1 MPPYPNLFLVG
12 AQKAGTTSLYRYLG
26 QHPDIYTSP
35 EKEPRF
41 FDRLDH
47 DDVTEEAY
55 LALFEGAEDHAVR
68 AEGST
73 FYLYDPAVPD
83 LIHER
88 VPDARILVSLRDPMQ
103 RAYSHYWRQVAAGH
117 EEEPFPDAVRREAQA
132 LEASRERRGYLDRS
146 LYAEAVE
153 RYRSTFGAGSV
164 RVQLLDDLK
173 RDPRGMLREVFEFLE
188 VDPGPAE
195 EIDLSRRNTFRGTPY
210 GGVVETVRTHP
221 AVKRVARAVLPQG
234 VRDWLGNRVLLSGEE
249 KPPLPGEAKSLLV
262 EVFEPDLRRL
272 EEVLGRDLD
281 PLRASYPDPPDPGAG

>member
-1 MPPYPNLFLVG
+1 MPPYPNLFVVG
-12 AQKAGTTSLYRYLG
+12 AQKAGTTSLYHYLR
-26 QHPDIYTSP
+26 QHPEVFMP
-35 EKEPRF
+35 EVKAPNYF
-41 FDRLDH
+41 TRLATGEATAD
-47 DDVTEEAY
+47 EEDAY
-55 LALFEGAEDHAVR
+55 LEHFAGADGLPVR
-68 AEGST
+68 GEASQYMHHPET
-73 FYLYDPAVPD
+73 AD

-281 PLRASYPDPPDPGAG
+281 PLRASYPDADAP